1 VMAKKLGVKAII
13 TSGYNTRKA
22 DLEAART
29 SGILYL
35 PKPWVFKELVEIMG
49 AMMGTGNPKAEIRGA
64 RGDTDC
70 ILMFAHEAR
79 APMGRRNRSCR
90 SSGRPYHSTM
100 RSHSGISSKRREP
113 GQEFGHRVGIAF
125 FAVAGSVVF
134 TLAIPGRGICR

>member
-1 VMAKKLGVKAII
+1 MAKKPGVKAII
-13 TSGYNTRKA
+13 TSGYNTQKA

-79 APMGRRNRSCR
+79 APHGEAKSLLPVFWPAL
-90 SSGRPYHSTM
+90 SFDHALP
-100 RSHSGISSKRREP
+100 
-113 GQEFGHRVGIAF
+113 FGN
-125 FAVAGSVVF
+125 
-134 TLAIPGRGICR
+134 